1 MKREYLEELRALI
14 DSIRNG
20 GKERRR
26 KSPGSRVARVRLG
39 FLGNVPRLARAVVR
53 VGASRR
59 SITGWWS
66 VGVGR
71 IGIEVHGGRLK

>member
-1 MKREYLEELRALI
+1 MKRGYLEEQRALI

-26 KSPGSRVARVRLG
+26 KSPGSRAARVRLG
-39 FLGNVPRLARAVVR
+39 SLGNVPRLARAVVR

-59 SITGWWS
+59 SIYGLVERRGWQDWN
-66 VGVGR
+66 
-71 IGIEVHGGRLK
+71 